1 MKNLILLY
9 HEYGD
14 KTLHIKNYT
23 VKKDTKDGYI
33 IGEKRYGYY
42 EGVLKNLIGKVSD
55 YKDNYYL
62 CFSSKPMTL
71 PYMEECYW
79 KDGIFI
85 FLNKNKYDK
94 DPIYYQKMVMNYR
107 EE

>member
-1 MKNLILLY
+1 MKDLILLY
-9 HEYGD
+9 KEYKG
-14 KTLHIKNYT
+14 KTLHIRHYP

-33 IGEKRYGYY
+33 IGEKRYGHY

-62 CFSSKPMTL
+62 CSSSKLITL
-71 PYMEECYW
+71 PYMEECCW
-79 KDGIFI
+79 KGGIFL
-85 FLNKNKYDK
+85 FLNKSKYDK
-94 DPIYYQKMVMNYR
+94 DPIYYQKMIMEHR

>member
-1 MKNLILLY
+1 MKDLILLY
-9 HEYGD
+9 KEYKGR
-14 KTLHIKNYT
+14 TLHIRHYP
-23 VKKDTKDGYI
+23 VKKDIKDGYI

-62 CFSSKPMTL
+62 CSSSKAITL
-71 PYMEECYW
+71 PYMGECYW
-79 KDGIFI
+79 KGGIFL
-85 FLNKNKYDK
+85 FLNKSKYDK
-94 DPIYYQKMVMNYR
+94 DPIYYQKMIMEHR

>member
-1 MKNLILLY
+1 MKDLILLY
-9 HEYGD
+9 KEYKGR
-14 KTLHIKNYT
+14 TLHIRYYP
-23 VKKDTKDGYI
+23 VKKDIKDGYI

-62 CFSSKPMTL
+62 CSSSKPITL
-71 PYMEECYW
+71 PYMGECYW
-79 KDGIFI
+79 KGGIFL
-85 FLNKNKYDK
+85 FLNKSKYDK
-94 DPIYYQKMVMNYR
+94 DPIYYQKMIMEHR

>member
-1 MKNLILLY
+1 MKDLILLY
-9 HEYGD
+9 KEYKGRA
-14 KTLHIKNYT
+14 LHIRYYP
-23 VKKDTKDGYI
+23 VKKDIKDGYI

-62 CFSSKPMTL
+62 CSSSKPITL
-71 PYMEECYW
+71 PYMGECYW
-79 KDGIFI
+79 KGGIFL
-85 FLNKNKYDK
+85 FLNKSKYDK
-94 DPIYYQKMVMNYR
+94 DPIYYQKMIMEHR